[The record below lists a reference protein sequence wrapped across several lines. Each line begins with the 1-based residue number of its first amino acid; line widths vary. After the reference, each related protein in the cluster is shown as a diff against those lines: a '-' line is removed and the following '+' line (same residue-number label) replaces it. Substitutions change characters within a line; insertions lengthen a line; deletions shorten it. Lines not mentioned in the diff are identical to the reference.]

1 MQSRAE
7 NVDDYLAEAPTE
19 RRDALLALRRA
30 CAQELEGFSE
40 SMQHG
45 MPAYSRHG
53 IVEVSFASQKNY
65 ISFYV
70 LRTDVFDAHRP
81 KLGGLSLG
89 KGCIRYT
96 RTDQIDFDLV
106 QSMLVATVASTG
118 PVC

>member
-19 RRDALLALRRA
+19 RREALLALRRA
-30 CAQELEGFSE
+30 CAEGFAGFSE

-53 IVEVSFASQKNY
+53 VVEVSFANRKNY

-89 KGCIRYT
+89 KGCIRFT
-96 RTDQIDFDLV
+96 WFRPNRFRRRSVDV
-106 QSMLVATVASTG
+106 AATVASTG